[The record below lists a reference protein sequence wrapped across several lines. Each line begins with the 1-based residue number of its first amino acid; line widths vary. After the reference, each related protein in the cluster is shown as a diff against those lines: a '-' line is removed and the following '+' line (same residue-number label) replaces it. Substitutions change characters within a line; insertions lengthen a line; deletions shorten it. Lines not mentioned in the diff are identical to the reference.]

1 MADVLNA
8 TKNELN
14 AAQPEP
20 TYGSRHFTPRV
31 DILETDKEL
40 LLFAEMPG
48 VRPDNV
54 DLRYENGELV
64 LHGKVEPKVG
74 NRPMLLNEYEEGD
87 YYRVFRIDETI
98 DPTHIEAECK
108 NGVLTVHLPK
118 TEAVRPRQIAVK
130 TA

>member
-8 TKNELN
+8 AKTELN
-14 AAQPEP
+14 AAHPEP

-31 DILETDKEL
+31 DILENDKEL

-48 VRPDNV
+48 VRPENV
-54 DLRYENGELV
+54 DLRYENGELL
-64 LHGKVEPKVG
+64 LHGKVEPKAG
-74 NRPMLLNEYEEGD
+74 ARPMLLNEYEEGD

-98 DPTHIEAECK
+98 DPSLIEAECK

-118 TEAVRPRQIAVK
+118 IAAVRPRQIVVK